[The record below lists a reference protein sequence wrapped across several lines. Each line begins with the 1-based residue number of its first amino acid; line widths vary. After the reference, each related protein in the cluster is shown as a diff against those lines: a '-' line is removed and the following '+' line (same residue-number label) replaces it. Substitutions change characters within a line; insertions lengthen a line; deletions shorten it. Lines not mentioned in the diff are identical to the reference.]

1 MARQFGVITVGG
13 TAAIT
18 GIVANS
24 FEISDS
30 IEKAQA
36 RNEVGKVTDTKAYSK
51 GTSISVRGKLDT
63 TLADI
68 QNDLKAGDIIEIAGG
83 TFMIDSVTVTEN
95 NTDFADV
102 ALTASNN
109 DESALEAYA

>member
-63 TLADI
+63 PRAELAV
-68 QNDLKAGDIIEIAGG
+68 KAGQIIEIAGG

-109 DESALEAYA
+109 DESTLEAYA

>member
-63 TLADI
+63 PRAELSVE
-68 QNDLKAGDIIEIAGG
+68 AGQIIEIAGS

-109 DESALEAYA
+109 DDSTLEAYA

>member
-51 GTSISVRGKLDT
+51 GISISVRGKLDT
-63 TLADI
+63 PRAELAVE
-68 QNDLKAGDIIEIAGG
+68 AGQVIEIAGG

-95 NTDFADV
+95 NTNFADV

-109 DESALEAYA
+109 DDSALEAYS